1 MTLFRSQRE
10 WQAASSKDR
19 RAECGLGWEAAS
31 AVLVCRPDEN
41 RDEPATDEKD
51 EVLASSRILLALL
64 FHLPQAEN
72 IWIQRDGGRM
82 FIS

>member
-41 RDEPATDEKD
+41 RDEPATVNNAAPWD
-51 EVLASSRILLALL
+51 ILKRREEE
-64 FHLPQAEN
+64 FTTE
-72 IWIQRDGGRM
+72 
-82 FIS
+82 

>member
-31 AVLVCRPDEN
+31 AVLVCWPDEN

-72 IWIQRDGGRM
+72 IWIQRDGGCM

>member
-1 MTLFRSQRE
+1 MTLFRNQRE
-10 WQAASSKDR
+10 WQAARSKDR

-31 AVLVCRPDEN
+31 AGLVCWPDEN

-51 EVLASSRILLALL
+51 EVPASSRILLALL
-64 FHLPQAEN
+64 FHLPQSEN
-72 IWIQRDGGRM
+72 IWIQRDEGHM